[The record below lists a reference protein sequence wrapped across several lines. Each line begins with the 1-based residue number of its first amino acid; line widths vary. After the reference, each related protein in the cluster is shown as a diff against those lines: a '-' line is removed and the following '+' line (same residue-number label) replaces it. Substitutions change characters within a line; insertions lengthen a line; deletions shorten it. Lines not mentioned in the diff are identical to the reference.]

1 MDEANIIER
10 GERVVWEG
18 EIKASDRGAE
28 WIKDLCFWDSNL
40 IWKVIEFNV
49 QLIRLHL
56 EFKFIPP
63 YFAMRR
69 HQSTPS
75 FSFFIL
81 PQSAGVHWFLP
92 SPTPTNDSIWMV
104 QRASWCQGDLLSS
117 LKAEI
122 RSQISP
128 RNAFTI
134 NHGVESSEKGRNLK
148 SRMQIILFWAKLNQ
162 LAILINFTQNWLTN
176 PVLCWQFIL
185 FTYIPP
191 SPFHRLQQKIIN
203 KQTPGN
209 KN

>member
-1 MDEANIIER
+1 MSSSFVSILSSSSSRHTLLCVDIRALQASHFLFRRKLPEFIDSSPARRQQMTQFEWYNGR
-10 GERVVWEG
+10 ADV
-18 EIKASDRGAE
+18 KA
-28 WIKDLCFWDSNL
+28 IF
-40 IWKVIEFNV
+40 
-49 QLIRLHL
+49 
-56 EFKFIPP
+56 
-63 YFAMRR
+63 
-69 HQSTPS
+69 
-75 FSFFIL
+75 
-81 PQSAGVHWFLP
+81 
-92 SPTPTNDSIWMV
+92 
-104 QRASWCQGDLLSS
+104 DLLFS

-148 SRMQIILFWAKLNQ
+148 SRMQIILFWTKLNQ